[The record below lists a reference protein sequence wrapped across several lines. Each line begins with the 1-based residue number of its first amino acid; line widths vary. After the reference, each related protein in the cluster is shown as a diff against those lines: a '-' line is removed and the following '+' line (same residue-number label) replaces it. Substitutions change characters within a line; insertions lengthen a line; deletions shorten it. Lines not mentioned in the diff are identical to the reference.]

1 VDNFLTG
8 NRFSFIHR
16 RMSNHQPVVSGRFS
30 VCSGIKI
37 NCRSPIGAVQSVKRF
52 GWGDIHKAS
61 DTPMVAPGIA
71 FKS

>member
-1 VDNFLTG
+1 
-8 NRFSFIHR
+8 
-16 RMSNHQPVVSGRFS
+16 
-30 VCSGIKI
+30 
-37 NCRSPIGAVQSVKRF
+37 VKRF